1 MTIKKKLDID
11 ENQINDMELISE
23 AVTEYER
30 KKKK

>member
-1 MTIKKKLDID
+1 MIIKKKLDIA

-30 KKKK
+30 GKK